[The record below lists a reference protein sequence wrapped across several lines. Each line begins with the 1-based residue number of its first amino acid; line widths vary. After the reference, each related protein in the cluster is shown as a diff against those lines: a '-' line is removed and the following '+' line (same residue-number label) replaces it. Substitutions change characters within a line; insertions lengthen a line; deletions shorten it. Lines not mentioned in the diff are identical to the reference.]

1 MTLVIILIL
10 LAGYL
15 IGSIPFGFLI
25 AKIWN
30 IDIRRYGS
38 GNIGA
43 TNVFRILGPF
53 LGTVV
58 FLLDLGKGALPVFL
72 AQQATQNY
80 WLIILAGA
88 AAVLGHTFPV
98 FLKFKG
104 GRGAATGLGVL
115 LGVAPDIFLG
125 ALLLALL
132 IILITRYISVAS
144 MITSLAVTAAF
155 LVLKRPLP
163 YTLAAG
169 LIAILI
175 ILRHIPNLK
184 RLLKKTEPRIGEK
197 NV

>member
-1 MTLVIILIL
+1 MP
-10 LAGYL
+10 
-15 IGSIPFGFLI
+15 IP
-25 AKIWN
+25 
-30 IDIRRYGS
+30 R
-38 GNIGA
+38 
-43 TNVFRILGPF
+43 
-53 LGTVV
+53 
-58 FLLDLGKGALPVFL
+58 FL